1 MGVGLVKIL
10 DILQQKYHY
19 ETCNFVICINIII
32 LAYMHMIM
40 KRIEGNW

>member
-19 ETCNFVICINIII
+19 ETCSFVICNIII
-32 LAYMHMIM
+32 LAYMHMLM
-40 KRIEGNW
+40 KRIEENW